1 MGEHM
6 LNALI
11 EGLNELKKEYSETP
25 EKLTYKMIMTN
36 VYKIIAKYTV
46 DRKEILSVFGAGE
59 DLSYNDFKA
68 VKDLEY

>member
-1 MGEHM
+1 M

-25 EKLTYKMIMTN
+25 EKLTYKMILTN

-46 DRKEILSVFGAGE
+46 DRKDILSVFGAGE
-59 DLSYNDFKA
+59 DLSYNDFKVA
-68 VKDLEY
+68 KDLDY